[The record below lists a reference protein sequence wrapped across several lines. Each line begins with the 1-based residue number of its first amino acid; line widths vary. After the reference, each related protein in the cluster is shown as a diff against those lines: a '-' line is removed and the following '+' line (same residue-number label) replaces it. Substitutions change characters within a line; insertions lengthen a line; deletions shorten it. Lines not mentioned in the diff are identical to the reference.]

1 MTDVPIAVLDRL
13 RSICAALP
21 ETYQEPAWIGTRWRV
36 RKRTFAHV
44 VMVEAESDGPFA
56 RAAGADSDRTVV
68 TFRAPADEVD
78 ALTNAGHPFFHAG
91 WGRNVVGMVLD
102 EGTDWGEVE
111 ELLTESF
118 CMLAP
123 AKLVAR
129 VERPGD

>member
-1 MTDVPIAVLDRL
+1 MTDLRPEDLERL
-13 RSICAALP
+13 REICGALP
-21 ETYQEPAWIGTRWRV
+21 ETYEEPAWIGTRWRV

-44 VMVEAESDGPFA
+44 VLVEAGSDGAFA
-56 RAAGADSDRTVV
+56 RVAGSDAENTVL

-78 ALTNAGHPFFHAG
+78 ALTNSGHPYFYAG
-91 WGRNVVGMVLD
+91 WGRNVLGMVIED
-102 EGTDWGEVE
+102 GTDWNEVA

-129 VERPGD
+129 VDRPGV